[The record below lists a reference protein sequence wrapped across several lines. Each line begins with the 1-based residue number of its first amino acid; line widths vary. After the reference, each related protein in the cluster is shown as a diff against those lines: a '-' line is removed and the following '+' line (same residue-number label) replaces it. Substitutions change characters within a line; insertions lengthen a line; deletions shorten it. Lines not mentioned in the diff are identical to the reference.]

1 MGSLTR
7 RTAALGL
14 ILTCLV
20 VSCGRGDKPQ
30 PPEKICGTPVD
41 WELAEPLVESAEDL
55 HEYSRVDRSKAIS
68 APCTLFSG
76 DDREM
81 EFNFYWTSDAPGLA
95 QRSEFDPVL
104 EGVSQFRKADIGD
117 EAVIGRNGAIV
128 SVSCITDRGRYFTLK
143 LHLPQASILD
153 EANRAKVEKFMR
165 AYFPAA
171 VKTLDCR

>member
-1 MGSLTR
+1 MSSPTG
-7 RTAALGL
+7 RTATLAL

-30 PPEKICGTPVD
+30 HPEKICGTSVD

-55 HEYSRVDRSKAIS
+55 HEYSRVDRSEAIS

-104 EGVSQFRKADIGD
+104 KDVSQGRKANIGE

-128 SVSCITDRGRYFTLK
+128 SASCITDRGRYFTLK

-165 AYFPAA
+165 AYFPAT
-171 VKTLDCR
+171 VKTLNCR